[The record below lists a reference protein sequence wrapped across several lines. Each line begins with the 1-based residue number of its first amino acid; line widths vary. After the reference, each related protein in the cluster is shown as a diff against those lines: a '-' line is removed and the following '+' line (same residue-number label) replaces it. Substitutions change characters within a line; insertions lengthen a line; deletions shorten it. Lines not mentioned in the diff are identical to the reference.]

1 MSDEKLLRFIGLAM
15 KAGKLMLGDVRA
27 VESIRSG
34 KAKLV
39 LISKD
44 ASDNTKKKYRNMCE
58 YRNLKL
64 LDIFSDRNE
73 FGQCIGRDF
82 AVVAAV
88 EDDGFAKRIVELAER
103 VDE

>member
-15 KAGKLMLGDVRA
+15 KAGKLMLGDGRA

-44 ASDNTKKKYRNMCE
+44 ASDNTKKKYR
-58 YRNLKL
+58 
-64 LDIFSDRNE
+64 
-73 FGQCIGRDF
+73 
-82 AVVAAV
+82 
-88 EDDGFAKRIVELAER
+88 
-103 VDE
+103 

>member
-15 KAGKLMLGDVRA
+15 KAGKLMLGDGRA
-27 VESIRSG
+27 VESIRAG

-64 LDIFSDRNE
+64 FSDRNE

>member
-15 KAGKLMLGDVRA
+15 KAGKLMLGDGRA
-27 VESIRSG
+27 VESIRAG

-39 LISKD
+39 LIS
-44 ASDNTKKKYRNMCE
+44 
-58 YRNLKL
+58 KL

>member
-15 KAGKLMLGDVRA
+15 KAGKLMLGDGRA

-64 LDIFSDRNE
+64 LDINE

>member
-15 KAGKLMLGDVRA
+15 KDGKLMLGDGRA

-73 FGQCIGRDF
+73 FGQCIGRYF